1 MRLNDFAQ
9 GLFVTSA
16 VFNDEAIELTWLD
29 DREQTESLMEI
40 HTQVFP
46 ITNDPEKVAI
56 CSEVQALL
64 QELVNRLIAER
75 RAQMNRREAPERP
88 PSAREAIMAAQREQ
102 APPALPEL
110 GEEPTGPNVL

>member
-9 GLFVTSA
+9 GMFVTSA

-29 DREQTESLMEI
+29 DREQTDTLMEI

-56 CSEVQALL
+56 CSEIQALL
-64 QELVNRLIAER
+64 QELVNRNVSER
-75 RAQMNRREAPERP
+75 RAALSRQAAPERP
-88 PSAREAIMAAQREQ
+88 ASAREAIMQAQREQ
-102 APPALPEL
+102 AQPVVTDVEGVDA
-110 GEEPTGPNVL
+110 GDAS